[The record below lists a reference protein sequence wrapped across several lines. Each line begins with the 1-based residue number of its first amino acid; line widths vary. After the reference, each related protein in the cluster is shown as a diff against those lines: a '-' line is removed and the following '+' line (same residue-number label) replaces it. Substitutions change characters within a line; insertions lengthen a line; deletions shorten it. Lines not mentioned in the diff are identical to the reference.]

1 MTSEIRT
8 NSLKSRAGLSTV
20 TFTDSGPMF
29 SGITT
34 FVDNSTFSVG
44 TGGTIHAPA
53 TNVMALGTNNIDA
66 IKIDSSGNVNITGI
80 ITASS
85 ISGAISGDLS
95 VSQKIVHTGDTDTL
109 IEFATD
115 TISFDTG
122 GSERF
127 RIDSGGRFLLNMS
140 TNVTGGMFQVNSG
153 ANFFAASNDAN
164 GCVLQLEKTRSTSP
178 GNYTIVQD
186 GDKLGELRFRGSNGS
201 ASVIGANIQAVVN
214 GTPGSGNDLPTDLV
228 FRLMPD
234 GSGSTLERLRIT
246 SSGQVLIG
254 TTTEGSS
261 GADELTIATS
271 GDTGMTI
278 RSGTSSAGGI
288 YFSDD
293 TSGAGEYAGVLN
305 YNHAGNYMRF
315 YTNST
320 ERARISSD
328 GNLLIGTSTA
338 AISAGK
344 GLMIA
349 DAAGARIK
357 LCDSDQGV
365 TASDGFEIIASNGG
379 NAFIYNRENSPIIIG
394 TNNTERMRITHEGS
408 VGIGTDG
415 STYELEV
422 HDPTGA
428 SALRMKDGP
437 SNVIC
442 DLIANSTGGLL
453 RTVYNHPLVFS
464 TAQVERMRIN
474 HHGFVKMM
482 GDMSSHM
489 SADGNNYH
497 EMQADNP
504 HIQILNMKHG
514 SSNGYGIMMQFNHGK
529 STHWAFRVYNY
540 ASGST
545 NAFIRTDG
553 DLENI
558 NNSYGGTSDVKL
570 KENIVDASSQ
580 WDDIKALR
588 VRNFNYKSD
597 ESKTKML
604 GLVAQ
609 EAEQVCP
616 SLVKDQPDLGEENE
630 DLGTTTKF
638 MKYSIVYMKAIKA
651 LQEAQERIEKAEERI
666 EKLEQ
671 DNIALRVRVT
681 NLEGN

>member
-20 TFTDSGPMF
+20 TMTDSGPIISGVTTANNF
-29 SGITT
+29 KSGISNLHSLGLTL
-34 FVDNSTFSVG
+34 
-44 TGGTIHAPA
+44 TGGQLDVGS
-53 TNVMALGTNNIDA
+53 N
-66 IKIDSSGNVNITGI
+66 IKIGNAGV
-80 ITASS
+80 ITATSYRGDGS
-85 ISGAISGDLS
+85 QLTGLSGVSVANQADNRLITATGTTDALNAEANLTWNAQTFEAYNASGPSYIAAKSNTNSGDY
-95 VSQKIVHTGDTDTL
+95 G
-109 IEFATD
+109 
-115 TISFDTG
+115 
-122 GSERF
+122 
-127 RIDSGGRFLLNMS
+127 
-140 TNVTGGMFQVNSG
+140 
-153 ANFFAASNDAN
+153 
-164 GCVLQLEKTRSTSP
+164 
-178 GNYTIVQD
+178 IVQ
-186 GDKLGELRFRGSNGS
+186 
-201 ASVIGANIQAVVN
+201 VQ
-214 GTPGSGNDLPTDLV
+214 
-228 FRLMPD
+228 
-234 GSGSTLERLRIT
+234 SGSTVRGRLVSDASVDAFRLDTAGRASAPITFHTGSSYTEKVRIT
-246 SSGQVLIG
+246 SGGDLLIG
-254 TTTEGSS
+254 TT
-261 GADELTIATS
+261 
-271 GDTGMTI
+271 
-278 RSGTSSAGGI
+278 
-288 YFSDD
+288 
-293 TSGAGEYAGVLN
+293 
-305 YNHAGNYMRF
+305 
-315 YTNST
+315 
-320 ERARISSD
+320 
-328 GNLLIGTSTA
+328 TA

-365 TASDGFEIIASNGG
+365 TASDGFEIIQSNGG
-379 NAFIYNRENSPIIIG
+379 NAFIYNRENSPIIFG

-422 HDPTGA
+422 HDGTGA
-428 SALRMKDGP
+428 AALRMKDGAN
-437 SNVIC
+437 NVIC
-442 DLIANSTGGLL
+442 DLIANSTGGIL
-453 RTVYNHPLVFS
+453 RTTYNHPLVF
-464 TAQVERMRIN
+464 TTNQVERVRIN
-474 HHGFVKMM
+474 THGFVKMM

-651 LQEAQERIEKAEERI
+651 LQEAQERIEK
-666 EKLEQ
+666 LEQ
-671 DNIALRVRVT
+671 ENIALRVRVT